1 MTFGFDFEWSL
12 EWFGISITYLPTYLP
27 IRDWDLIYVA
37 LGATAEILRR
47 PVIPECRPG
56 FVAGGEYSVMS
67 VGVSSDAHIVYAYY
81 ARSSFNLSN
90 VVLIIVILEEL
101 D

>member
-37 LGATAEILRR
+37 PGATAEILRR
-47 PVIPECRPG
+47 PVIPPNADLDSSLE
-56 FVAGGEYSVMS
+56 
-67 VGVSSDAHIVYAYY
+67 VST
-81 ARSSFNLSN
+81 L
-90 VVLIIVILEEL
+90 L
-101 D
+101 